1 MILINVFKS
10 GSYSV
15 TKTKLFKK
23 IKIDMFYILCK
34 TVKP

>member
-1 MILINVFKS
+1 MFLKVAHTPS
-10 GSYSV
+10 Q
-15 TKTKLFKK
+15 KLNYLKK